1 MDRVSTSQ
9 PALIP
14 NEIQRRSEMLV
25 RTLPISLLPV
35 FAGLLSGLL
44 IRFLMG
50 GSAQQAA
57 NAPHRST
64 ELLAGLAV
72 AVILFTALI
81 MLARLGRPTISVVVF
96 ISIWTL
102 VTTLAA
108 IENGVTTFWPALL
121 IMPICAAGL
130 LLDGVASATLALLDT
145 LLVTVSAGI
154 QRQELEVGA
163 AQAPL
168 FITINRPIFAA
179 GFWIAV
185 FWSVAALTWL
195 LAGSLQ
201 RALAQSRAQA
211 IALGELSAGLEARVA
226 AQTAELAKRADR
238 AEALYEV
245 SRALTNTLDLSE
257 VLALIAEQAARL
269 LRFESALVLLDRADG
284 GGFTL
289 MGAYRPPAALHETLA
304 APAPVLRAVLEK
316 RHAQVVPLAPNDR
329 PIDQQPISS
338 LVLPMHYG
346 ASVRGVLML
355 MDGASPAARGEDD
368 LALAEGLADQAAVAI
383 ANAQLVAR
391 LRETATL
398 EERTRLAREIHDTLA
413 QGLTGIVVQLS
424 AADQSLTDAPDE
436 VAEHIDLAQ
445 RMAREALAEARR
457 SVWNLRAPALE
468 RGDLADALRGL
479 AARPFHPET
488 SVSFAQH
495 GEPWPLPPSIESAL
509 LRVGQEALANIAKHA
524 QATEANILI
533 EYASDTVAL
542 QISDNGIGLDTST
555 ALASPVLPG
564 AWGGFGLLGMRE
576 RLAALGGD
584 LEITSQG
591 GTQVRAIVPRTPDGV
606 TR

>member
-1 MDRVSTSQ
+1 MDRLSASP

-50 GSAQQAA
+50 GSAEQAT
-57 NAPHRST
+57 NTPHRGA

-102 VTTLAA
+102 ITTLAA

-130 LLDGVASATLALLDT
+130 LLDGMASATLALLDT
-145 LLVTVSAGI
+145 LLVAVSAGI

-163 AQAPL
+163 TQAS
-168 FITINRPIFAA
+168 FIIVNRPIFAA
-179 GFWIAV
+179 AFWIAV

-211 IALGELSAGLEARVA
+211 IALGELSSGLEARVA

-257 VLALIAEQAARL
+257 VLALIAELAARL

-289 MGAYRPPAALHETLA
+289 MGAYRPPPALHETLV
-304 APAPVLRAVLEK
+304 APAPILRAVLEQ
-316 RHAQVVPLAPNDR
+316 RHAQVVPIVPNSSAPGQ
-329 PIDQQPISS
+329 PPISS

-346 ASVRGVLML
+346 TSVRGLLML
-355 MDGASPAARGEDD
+355 MDGANQAARGEDD

-445 RMAREALAEARR
+445 RMARESLAEARR

-479 AARPFHPET
+479 AARPYRPET
-488 SVSFAQH
+488 SVSFEQH
-495 GEPWPLPPSIESAL
+495 GEPWPLPPGIESAL
-509 LRVGQEALANIAKHA
+509 LRVTQEALANVAKHA
-524 QATEANILI
+524 QATQANIVI
-533 EYASDTVAL
+533 EYVADAVAL
-542 QISDNGIGLDTST
+542 QISDNGIGLD
-555 ALASPVLPG
+555 AGMLLASPIAAG

-584 LEITSQG
+584 LEITSQA
-591 GTQVRAIVPRTPDGV
+591 GTQVRAVVPRVPEGV